1 MGVAVTTAY
10 PHGVTATGTAPQFA
24 SELRRWRQSR
34 RISQLEL
41 ALRAGTTQ
49 RHVSYVE
56 QGRSRPGRTMV
67 LRLAESLELSL
78 RERNALLLA
87 AGYAPVF
94 AESQLDDDAL
104 SPVRDALDRILV
116 GHMPYPAVVVATGGQ
131 LVAANAATDVLT
143 AGAAPELLEPPVNV
157 LRLVVH
163 PDGMGQRV
171 ENLAEWG
178 RHIIENVRAHQL
190 RNPDP
195 RREELLADIERYVP
209 APSPGLDHLGF
220 AVPLRLRC
228 EEGVLQLI
236 STLTSFATA
245 LDITLA
251 ELHLEAY
258 LPADEHTAR
267 ILRNRRRGP
276 GGEIV
281 DTFPRELVVGT

>member
-1 MGVAVTTAY
+1 
-10 PHGVTATGTAPQFA
+10 VTATGTEPQFA
-24 SELRRWRQSR
+24 SELRRWRRSR

-49 RHVSYVE
+49 RHVSYIE

-78 RERNALLLA
+78 RERNTLLLV

-94 AESQLDDDAL
+94 AESRLDHRAL
-104 SPVRDALDRILV
+104 SPVRDALDRILA
-116 GHMPYPAVVVATGGQ
+116 GHMPYPAVVAATGGR

-143 AGAAPELLEPPVNV
+143 AGASPELLAPPVNV

-163 PDGMGQRV
+163 PEGMGPRI
-171 ENLAEWG
+171 ENLGEWG
-178 RHIIENVRAHQL
+178 RHIIENVRAYQL

-195 RREELLADIERYVP
+195 GRDELLAEIERYVP
-209 APSPGLDHLGF
+209 APSPGPDHLGF

-258 LPADEHTAR
+258 LPADEQTAR
-267 ILRNRRRGP
+267 ILRDRRRRP
-276 GGEIV
+276 AGEIV
-281 DTFPRELVVGT
+281 DTFPRELMVGA

>member
-1 MGVAVTTAY
+1 
-10 PHGVTATGTAPQFA
+10 VTATGTEPQFA
-24 SELRRWRQSR
+24 SELRRWRRSR

-49 RHVSYVE
+49 RHVSYIE

-78 RERNALLLA
+78 RERNTLLLV

-94 AESQLDDDAL
+94 AESRLDHRAL
-104 SPVRDALDRILV
+104 SPVRDALDRILA
-116 GHMPYPAVVVATGGQ
+116 GHMPYPAVVAATGGR

-143 AGAAPELLEPPVNV
+143 AGASPELLAPPVNV

-163 PDGMGQRV
+163 PEGMGPRI
-171 ENLAEWG
+171 ENLGEWG

-195 RREELLADIERYVP
+195 RRDELLAEIERYVP
-209 APSPGLDHLGF
+209 APSPGPDHLGF

-258 LPADEHTAR
+258 LPADEQTAR
-267 ILRNRRRGP
+267 ILRDRRRRP
-276 GGEIV
+276 AGEIV
-281 DTFPRELVVGT
+281 DTFPRELMVGA